1 MNYSVEAHGLIKDFG
16 TARALGGV
24 SFAVAPG
31 EIFGLLGPN
40 GAGKTTTMRILLT
53 LLKPTAGTARVAGA
67 DVTANPRAVRA
78 RVGWV
83 PQERTVDPLLT
94 ARENMTFM
102 GGMYHLAPAQAR
114 RRAADLLDRAGLAEH
129 GDKVA
134 RDLSGGTRRKLELA
148 MSMMSVPDV
157 LFLDEPTTGLDL
169 AARRNL
175 WAYVREIREAGTTIV
190 LTTHYLEEADAL
202 CDRVAIIDR
211 GVIGATGTPERLKG
225 TYRAKSLDEV
235 FLAATGQELVA

>member
-1 MNYSVEAHGLIKDFG
+1 MTRHSTSA
-16 TARALGGV
+16 
-24 SFAVAPG
+24 G

-53 LLKPTAGTARVAGA
+53 LLNPTAGHARVAGF
-67 DVTANPRAVRA
+67 DVVRDPVRVRS

-94 ARENMTFM
+94 AMENLTFM
-102 GGMYHLAPAQAR
+102 GGMYHLAP
-114 RRAADLLDRAGLAEH
+114 RAARQHAAELLQLAGLAEH
-129 GDKVA
+129 AGRVA
-134 RDLSGGTRRKLELA
+134 RDLSGGMRRKLELA
-148 MSMMSVPDV
+148 MSMVSVPVV
-157 LFLDEPTTGLDL
+157 LFLDEPTLGLDI

-175 WAYVREIREAGTTIV
+175 WAYVRQIRDRGTTIV

-211 GVIGATGTPERLKG
+211 GQIRATGQPAQLKQA
-225 TYRAKSLDEV
+225 YQVRSLDDV